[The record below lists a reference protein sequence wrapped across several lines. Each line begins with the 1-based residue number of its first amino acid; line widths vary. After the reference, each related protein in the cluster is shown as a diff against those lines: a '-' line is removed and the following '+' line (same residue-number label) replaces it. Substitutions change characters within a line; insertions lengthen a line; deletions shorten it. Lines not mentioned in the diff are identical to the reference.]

1 MATARGGIMF
11 AGHLSE
17 FDPANAD
24 WSVFQKRLENYFTAN
39 AIEDD
44 KLKAVILLTNLNEDG
59 YKLIYNLCLPIIPE
73 NKKYSKLTKIFR
85 EHFKPNLSVFTARY
99 EFYQSKKRLNESTK
113 EWAARIRSLAATCYF
128 ETTELEMV
136 LRDHFIVGYDRGPVQ
151 DRLLEEKK
159 TILLS
164 DAIEIAA
171 AKSALKSTDNTF
183 IKKEPKLHFHKSK
196 TDRRK
201 PKSQEGTPAV
211 QQVNKCTVCGRKNHL
226 PSNCYYR
233 NHACHICKKK
243 GHLAPG
249 CS

>member
-1 MATARGGIMF
+1 MVTARAGTSIMF

-44 KLKAVILLTNLNEDG
+44 KLKAAILLKSLNEDG

-73 NKKYSKLTKIFR
+73 NKKYSELTKIFS
-85 EHFKPNLSVFTARY
+85 EHFKPNLSGFAARY
-99 EFYQSKKRLNESTK
+99 EFYQSKKRLNESAK

-136 LRDHFIVGYDRGPVQ
+136 LRDHFIVGYDRDPLQ

-159 TILLS
+159 TITLS

-171 AKSALKSTDNTF
+171 SKSATKPTDNTF
-183 IKKEPKLHFHKSK
+183 IKKEPELHFYKSK
-196 TDRRK
+196 TNRPK
-201 PKSQEGTPAV
+201 SKSQEGTPAA
-211 QQVNKCTVCGRKNHL
+211 QQVNKCTVCGRKKI
-226 PSNCYYR
+226 YFR
-233 NHACHICKKK
+233 TVFV
-243 GHLAPG
+243 
-249 CS
+249 